1 MAAADVTTIE
11 AAMKEG
17 WTQDNL
23 EIQFMKDDPVMEAIG
38 VVSPDQMIGEYA
50 LTGVY
55 TGRGGGITMV
65 PSTGSKELNEP
76 GPEQTNQAKWKLRR
90 VVGAAEIDTAAI
102 KQTGNKAQSVA
113 SVVDLEVEGKV
124 STGRKQITSMLMRD
138 QTGLICQLKENTTT
152 KTLKL
157 AVEGEYGLGVE
168 ATRQGWLNEGQQ
180 IDIGTAAEEAVKA
193 DGVTIT
199 AVNDDESE
207 PTITISGSNIST
219 TTEHYISLKN
229 GRSGTTSYD
238 INGLRNISSRT
249 SKLGELNP
257 ETETGWKAAFVDASG
272 KDLTRNRVIAGRR
285 KVRARGTRPDWAIT
299 SLEQVEVLENETY
312 PQVRFEG
319 TDGQNTGDGESIKI
333 GNLSVQGHEDTPRG
347 DFTYLKKAHV
357 KFVRDEKPYWHGE
370 KFGSGILQI
379 VPRTTFVYGSF
390 EWFVEAITNRRNAFG
405 QFRKLTVPTT

>member
-11 AAMKEG
+11 AALKEG

-23 EIQFMKDDPVMEAIG
+23 EIQFMKDDPVMEAIS
-38 VVSPDQMIGEYA
+38 VVDPDQMIGEVA

-102 KQTGNKAQSVA
+102 KQTANKAQSVA
-113 SVVDLEVEGKV
+113 NVVDLEVEGKV

-138 QTGLICQLKENTTT
+138 QTGLICKLKENSTT
-152 KTLKL
+152 KVLKL
-157 AVEGEYGLGVE
+157 ATEGEYGLGVE

-180 IDIGTAAEEAVKA
+180 IDIGTTSSEASIA

-199 AVNDDESE
+199 AVNDDDTE
-207 PTITISGSNIST
+207 PTITVSGSNIST
-219 TTEHYISLKN
+219 EETDYVSLKN

-238 INGLRNISSRT
+238 INGLRNIASRT
-249 SKLGELNP
+249 STLGEINP
-257 ETETGWKAAFVDASG
+257 STENGWKAAFVDTSG
-272 KDLTRNRVIAGRR
+272 GAITRQRVITGRR

-299 SLEQVEVLENETY
+299 SLEQVENLENETY
-312 PQVRFEG
+312 PQVRFQG
-319 TDGQNTGDGESIKI
+319 TEGQNTGDGESIMI
-333 GNLSVQGHEDTPRG
+333 GSLKVQGHEDTPRG
-347 DFTYLKKAHV
+347 DFTFLRKENLK
-357 KFVRDEKPYWHGE
+357 FIRDEKPYWHGE

-390 EWFVEAITNRRNAFG
+390 EWFVEAITNRRNVFG
-405 QFRKLTVPTT
+405 QFRNLTFSS